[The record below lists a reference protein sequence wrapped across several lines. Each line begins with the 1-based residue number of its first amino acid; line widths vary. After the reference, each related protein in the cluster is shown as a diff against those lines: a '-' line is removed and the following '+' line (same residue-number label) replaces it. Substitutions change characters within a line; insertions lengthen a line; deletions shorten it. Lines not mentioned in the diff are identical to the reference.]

1 MTILVVNHGIIKC
14 ISIVTAVIR
23 TMIQFYVDKLGDCFR
38 KAVQWTLDIP
48 LHLSTLSVL
57 DWDHVHSLSHHL
69 QQQNNTYYLPEG
81 IQ

>member
-1 MTILVVNHGIIKC
+1 
-14 ISIVTAVIR
+14 
-23 TMIQFYVDKLGDCFR
+23 MIQFYVDKLGDCFR

-57 DWDHVHSLSHHL
+57 DWDRVHSLSHHL

-81 IQ
+81 IQWIPNALRRIQSGGDH